1 MCRKVEEDRLHVRF
15 PFSERV
21 SCMVL
26 GENFQPPREVP
37 AETEITD
44 LSDHGVGIRLRGWT
58 VKAGSMVVLRIRVLK
73 TGTTVPTLAQVK
85 WVKEGMLGASYAGL
99 SFML

>member
-1 MCRKVEEDRLHVRF
+1 
-15 PFSERV
+15 
-21 SCMVL
+21 VL
-26 GENFQPPREVP
+26 GHDFKPPRDVP
-37 AETEITD
+37 TEAEIVD
-44 LSDHGVGIRLRGWT
+44 LSDHGVRICLRDWT
-58 VKAGSMVVLRIRVLK
+58 VKLGFMVVLRIPVSE